1 MERRAPE
8 PKTDIDRILT
18 PEEVRQFQ
26 DHILWPVV
34 DTIFGENFRENA
46 APGEDV
52 AYRRT
57 IVNPV
62 TSKQLRV
69 NVEAECY
76 PNWEDDVPGG
86 KGFALRVRLE
96 ERRDDLLEGIMRAAG
111 LGDEY
116 EELQHDPD
124 FDPYGEGFV
133 PWYVKSFEFDSAVDV
148 KEFHSLEDADQEE
161 IWNDYDYTAPN
172 QTAANLSS
180 EDLTCL
186 QQLNAQ
192 LTHSMTENDRLQI
205 GKALLIIGFDERR
218 KVV

>member
-1 MERRAPE
+1 M
-8 PKTDIDRILT
+8 
-18 PEEVRQFQ
+18 
-26 DHILWPVV
+26 
-34 DTIFGENFRENA
+34 IFGENFRENA
-46 APGEDV
+46 VPGEDV

-57 IVNPV
+57 VVNPV

-76 PNWEDDVPGG
+76 PSWEDDVPEG

-116 EELQHDPD
+116 EELQQDPD
-124 FDPYGEGFV
+124 FDPYEEGFV

-172 QTAANLSS
+172 QTAANLSP
-180 EDLTCL
+180 EDLMCL

-192 LTHSMTENDRLQI
+192 LAQSMTENDRLQI
-205 GKALLIIGFDERR
+205 GKALLIIGLNEPRN
-218 KVV
+218 VV